1 MLASLV
7 TAPGAEGLY
16 GAFLAALMLAIAA
29 NDARHYLIPNELTAA
44 AFALALL
51 RAAAFV
57 PDAGAEVLLWPV
69 LRAAAVALPLL
80 LLMLAYR
87 RWRGRDGLGLGDV
100 KLAAV
105 CGAWLDLATVAAVIE
120 LAALLAIGAYVANAA
135 WQRKPLRATAFLP
148 VRTVPGTHDL
158 DRLAGRDLVRE
169 LARWLARLGH
179 LGRDKWSDRA
189 LLTQENATTTPCTG
203 GGHSVFN
210 DLTAG
215 ANTCGFL
222 PSHWT
227 RQANHRHYV
236 IMAMARQLEP

>member
-1 MLASLV
+1 VTDDAANDGTRAPLVLSLALLVSMLASLV
-7 TAPGAEGLY
+7 AAPGAEGLY
-16 GAFLAALMLAIAA
+16 GAFLAALMLATAA

-57 PDAGAEVLLWPV
+57 PDAGAEALLWPV

-120 LAALLAIGAYVANAA
+120 LAALLAIGAYIANAA
-135 WQRKPLRATAFLP
+135 LQRKPLRATAFLP
-148 VRTVPGTHDL
+148 FGL
-158 DRLAGRDLVRE
+158 FLAPTIWIG
-169 LARWLARLGH
+169 WLGETWYVDWLG
-179 LGRDKWSDRA
+179 GW
-189 LLTQENATTTPCTG
+189 
-203 GGHSVFN
+203 
-210 DLTAG
+210 AG
-215 ANTCGFL
+215 
-222 PSHWT
+222 
-227 RQANHRHYV
+227 
-236 IMAMARQLEP
+236 